1 MYVMEHHFIISHE
14 ILYIV
19 RLTEYDK
26 SLGKMKIQEC
36 RHLNDNKNQL

>member
-26 SLGKMKIQEC
+26 MKIEMA
-36 RHLNDNKNQL
+36 K